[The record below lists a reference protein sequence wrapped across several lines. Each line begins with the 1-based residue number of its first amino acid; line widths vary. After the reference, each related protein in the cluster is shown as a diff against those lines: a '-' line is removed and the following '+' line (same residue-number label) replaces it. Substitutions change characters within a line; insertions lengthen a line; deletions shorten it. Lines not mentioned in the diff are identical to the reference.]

1 MITVEVS
8 NANGRTCEVH
18 ISWSS
23 YTHSRGMTDS
33 NGRVRFDVSSGKGTI
48 SVDGKEVY
56 NGNINGTVRVR
67 K

>member
-1 MITVEVS
+1 MVTIEVS

-23 YTHSRGMTDS
+23 FTHSRGMTDS
-33 NGRVRFDVSSGKGTI
+33 KGRISFNVSSGQGTI
-48 SVDGKEVY
+48 LVDGKEVY
-56 NGNINGTVRVR
+56 KGNISGTIRVR